1 MPMRVSQPTSESSG
15 YSLPFVGPINHTAQI
30 EVDITALSDDEIDSK
45 GYLKPGVPFRRA
57 GTLVS
62 GGGQFVFGVTIEPLK
77 VADSNSAEDIAAAS
91 AAANVAV
98 ATICQINRALAEDQL
113 GRAYTANELAAFDAA
128 GSRCVLLF

>member
-1 MPMRVSQPTSESSG
+1 MPMNVSQPTSESSS
-15 YSLPFVGPINHTAQI
+15 YSLPFVGPIDHTAQI
-30 EVDITALSDDEIDSK
+30 EIDITALTDDEIDAK
-45 GYLKPGVPFRRA
+45 GYLKPGVPFRRD

-77 VADSNSAEDIAAAS
+77 VADSNSATDIAAAS
-91 AAANVAV
+91 AARNVAV
-98 ATICQINRALAEDQL
+98 ATICQVNRALAEDQL